1 MISRS
6 AQYPTVR
13 LDHRSWRARLPLVLA
28 LVVFVVWD
36 AAFLLTLLGA
46 LEPARL
52 DPWGVASQLVG
63 FARSA
68 EGVHR
73 LLLVGGAA
81 ISGPIAV
88 SWLLR
93 QLRPGDSSTRHVL
106 LADAEGF
113 VLVDSQGIES
123 VASGAALRAP
133 GVVEVDVE
141 AYGAGSSPVSI
152 QALVGIHPG
161 ASVEAAGRAVRD
173 NARAAVEQLV
183 GLRVSDVTVD
193 VRVLEP
199 DELGRGLV

>member
-1 MISRS
+1 
-6 AQYPTVR
+6 
-13 LDHRSWRARLPLVLA
+13 LVLV
-28 LVVFVVWD
+28 LVAFVVWD

-46 LEPARL
+46 LDPAQV
-52 DPWGVASQLVG
+52 DPWGVGTSLFG
-63 FARSA
+63 FAETA
-68 EGVHR
+68 EGAHR
-73 LLLVGGAA
+73 MLLLAGAA
-81 ISGPIAV
+81 VAGPIVV
-88 SWLLR
+88 SWLLG

-106 LADAEGF
+106 LADEEGF

-133 GVVEVDVE
+133 GVVEVDVQ
-141 AYGAGSSPVSI
+141 AYGAGSSPVAI

-173 NARAAVEQLV
+173 NTRAAVEQLV
-183 GLRVSDVTVD
+183 GIRVSDVTVD